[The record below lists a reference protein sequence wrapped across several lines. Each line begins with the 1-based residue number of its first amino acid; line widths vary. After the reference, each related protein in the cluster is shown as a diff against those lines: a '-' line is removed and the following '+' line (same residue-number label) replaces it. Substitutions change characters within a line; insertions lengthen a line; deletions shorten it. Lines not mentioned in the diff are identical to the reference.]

1 MISSLLFQP
10 PPPTYIHPSR
20 HFWLDT
26 SYGTRIPAFFI
37 ERPNAQGDVLMI
49 TSWGAYERHIA
60 LPLLE
65 ARASWV
71 ATQDATSWLTAMHA
85 HFSATPMPSR
95 PTQGPTGAH
104 TLCL

>member
-1 MISSLLFQP
+1 MHAWMHAPFPSIACSCAARRSSRLLLRLPGQEF
-10 PPPTYIHPSR
+10 
-20 HFWLDT
+20 
-26 SYGTRIPAFFI
+26 

-71 ATQDATSWLTAMHA
+71 ATQDATSWLTAM
-85 HFSATPMPSR
+85 
-95 PTQGPTGAH
+95 
-104 TLCL
+104 